1 MSYPTE
7 KDYVD
12 ERSIGVPSPLVE
24 AMKSGLVGK
33 EVPVANKQ
41 TEGKVRWTLAD
52 FTSLEPLI
60 QALEAG
66 MSKPNP
72 YPKDSWKQGTMY
84 KEELCNS
91 IIRHTLRLI
100 AGEEDDADGFPHI
113 GAIMANAMFY
123 SHHKNNGTLLEGLK
137 PKS

>member
-7 KDYVD
+7 KDYAD
-12 ERSIGVPSPLVE
+12 EINIGVPSPLVE
-24 AMKSGLVGK
+24 AMKSGLVSK

-41 TEGKVRWTLAD
+41 TEGKVRWSLASFKD
-52 FTSLEPLI
+52 LEPLI

-72 YPKDSWKQGTMY
+72 YEKDSWKKGTMY

-91 IIRHTLRLI
+91 IIRHTLLLLD
-100 AGEEDDADGFPHI
+100 GEEQDKDGFPHI